1 MPIFSDSVLD
11 QPSRFARYR
20 GFLIFAAIFALLWFV
35 VPPVIRYLP
44 EFLPDPAVL
53 QTETG
58 SIRIVTMTERLNRP
72 WGLAFLPEGD
82 ILVTE
87 LPGRLRRIHNGKL
100 QGQIIPGVPKV
111 ETQDQAGLMDIALH
125 PRFAENHLVY
135 LTYSKIGPRGNTPA
149 LARARFDGTKLL
161 DFRTYSSRTRG
172 AIRAEA
178 IRDRASCLEW
188 TGHCT

>member
-20 GFLIFAAIFALLWFV
+20 GFLMFAAIFAVLWFV

-111 ETQDQAGLMDIALH
+111 ETQDQAGLMDNCDSSTFRRKPSRL
-125 PRFAENHLVY
+125 PDLFQNR
-135 LTYSKIGPRGNTPA
+135 PA
-149 LARARFDGTKLL
+149 GQHACAG
-161 DFRTYSSRTRG
+161 SRP
-172 AIRAEA
+172 
-178 IRDRASCLEW
+178 L
-188 TGHCT
+188 